1 MIWNIR
7 FIYYFE
13 IISQTFFFLG
23 NNSALPTKPSGYTH

>member
-13 IISQTFFFLG
+13 IISQTFFLG